1 VNQKIPFIG
10 LTAIITRGKQ
20 HDSEEGNE
28 KDITMM
34 MTTTTTASSSDKWK
48 GRNNILILKF
58 AKRRNTLFN
67 PHYYN

>member
-1 VNQKIPFIG
+1 MNQKIPFIG

-34 MTTTTTASSSDKWK
+34 MTTMMMTMM
-48 GRNNILILKF
+48 
-58 AKRRNTLFN
+58 RR
-67 PHYYN
+67 